1 MITKKNLYT
10 IVFIALGLIG
20 IISIY
25 YLSRKSECCG
35 SCHIASAQHEH
46 AVTSDSHDHDHD
58 AHNGAEHISI
68 EETE

>member
-10 IVFIALGLIG
+10 IAFVALGLIG

-35 SCHIASAQHEH
+35 SCHIASAQH
-46 AVTSDSHDHDHD
+46 SHDHDHD
-58 AHNGAEHISI
+58 EANGAEHISV
-68 EETE
+68 ENE

>member
-10 IVFIALGLIG
+10 IAFVALGLIG

-35 SCHIASAQHEH
+35 SCHIASAEH
-46 AVTSDSHDHDHD
+46 SHDLDET
-58 AHNGAEHISI
+58 NGAEHISV
-68 EETE
+68 ENE

>member
-10 IVFIALGLIG
+10 IAFVALGLIG

-35 SCHIASAQHEH
+35 SCHIASAEH
-46 AVTSDSHDHDHD
+46 ADTHDHDNDD
-58 AHNGAEHISI
+58 ANGAEHIAI
-68 EETE
+68 NETE

>member
-10 IVFIALGLIG
+10 IVFVALGLIG

-35 SCHIASAQHEH
+35 SCHIASAQHSQH
-46 AVTSDSHDHDHD
+46 NDTHDHDED
-58 AHNGAEHISI
+58 NGVEHISV
-68 EETE
+68 EEGE